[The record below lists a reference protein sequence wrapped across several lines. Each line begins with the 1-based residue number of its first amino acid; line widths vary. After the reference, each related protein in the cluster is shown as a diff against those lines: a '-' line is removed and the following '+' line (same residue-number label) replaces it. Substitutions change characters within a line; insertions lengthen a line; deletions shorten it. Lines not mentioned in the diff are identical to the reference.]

1 MKKLLAQWNKI
12 GLVKQIIIG
21 LIIGIILGS
30 LAEQNFTGSLMMSDG
45 SLSIF
50 ATNPICAVFLVLSVI
65 SLLSP
70 LYKGMLGKMLK
81 N

>member
-1 MKKLLAQWNKI
+1 MQNTVNFIKEKTNDFQPE
-12 GLVKQIIIG
+12 
-21 LIIGIILGS
+21 IGIILGS

-70 LYKGMLGKMLK
+70 LYKGMLGKMFK